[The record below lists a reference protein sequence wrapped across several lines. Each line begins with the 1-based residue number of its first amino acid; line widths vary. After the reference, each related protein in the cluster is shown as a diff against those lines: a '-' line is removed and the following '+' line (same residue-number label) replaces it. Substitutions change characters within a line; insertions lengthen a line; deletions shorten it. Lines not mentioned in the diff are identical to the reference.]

1 MCLEHKVNKA
11 FAKMYEHY
19 FAFEIREKVLN
30 RRSKIVDRRPVT
42 PQKNGAEHKQL
53 QYGMA
58 AVRGFF

>member
-1 MCLEHKVNKA
+1 MCLEHEVNKA

-42 PQKNGAEHKQL
+42 PQKKWSRAQA
-53 QYGMA
+53 A
-58 AVRGFF
+58 AVWDGSC